1 MTSKADWD
9 GADVTLGRVFE
20 TVPEST
26 VMDAF
31 SSVSSF
37 IDWCSCTLGVLV
49 NGADTE

>member
-9 GADVTLGRVFE
+9 GANVTLGRVFE

-37 IDWCSCTLGVLV
+37 VDWCSCTLEVLV
-49 NGADTE
+49 DGADTE